1 MNKLKAY
8 FASRTERERQILF
21 LGLGLGI
28 PLLVWM
34 LIWQPLLK
42 ARDAGAER
50 LSQRQQSYLWM
61 QEAAA
66 TITASRGGER
76 TAAAVSGSPQ
86 QQITAAARDIGI
98 KLSRIEPQSDGRYSV
113 WVARSDYNAVI
124 RFIDVLNQTGLP
136 PDSLNINLLDV
147 PGVVS
152 LRASFGGAS

>member
-1 MNKLKAY
+1 MNKLNAY
-8 FASRTERERQILF
+8 LASRTERERQIL
-21 LGLGLGI
+21 LLGVGLGV

-42 ARDAGAER
+42 ARDASAER

-66 TITASRGGER
+66 KITAARGNGSAV
-76 TAAAVSGSPQ
+76 TAVSGSPQ

-124 RFIDVLNQTGLP
+124 RFIDVLNQAGLP
-136 PDSLNINLLDV
+136 PDSLSINLLDV
-147 PGVVS
+147 PGMVS
-152 LRASFGGAS
+152 LRASFGRSL